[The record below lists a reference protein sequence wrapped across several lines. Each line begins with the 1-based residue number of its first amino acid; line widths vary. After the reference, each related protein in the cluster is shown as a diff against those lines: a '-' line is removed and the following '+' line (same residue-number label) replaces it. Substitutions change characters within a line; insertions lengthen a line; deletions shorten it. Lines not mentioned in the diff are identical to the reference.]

1 MEHSSFASQAT
12 ASGSLSSNVPP
23 HVERTNGMEG
33 PHLAP
38 ALMRLPTMN
47 KDDVIFM
54 EVATF
59 VIKLRAHRMKR
70 GDLGVSITSALL
82 LLL

>member
-1 MEHSSFASQAT
+1 MENSSFASQAT
-12 ASGSLSSNVPP
+12 ASSLSSNLPP
-23 HVERTNGMEG
+23 HVERTNVMEG

-38 ALMRLPTMN
+38 ALMRLRTMN

-70 GDLGVSITSALL
+70 GDLGVSITSVLL

>member
-1 MEHSSFASQAT
+1 MENSSFASQAT
-12 ASGSLSSNVPP
+12 ASSLSSNLPP
-23 HVERTNGMEG
+23 HVERTNVMEG